1 MSACVQSPPTRWWR
15 WIGHRRLSC
24 PLGHAIP
31 PKAEINDTG
40 FLRCDRWMDGEGSEC
55 GRWVFMFAVR
65 GGGAFVAEV
74 TLDEKARMRQ
84 LSTPAEMLSYLGIF
98 PD

>member
-1 MSACVQSPPTRWWR
+1 VRAESATRWWR
-15 WIGHRRLSC
+15 WIGHRRISC
-24 PLGHAIP
+24 PLRHPIP

-40 FLRCDRWMDGEGSEC
+40 FIQCAHWIADEHREC
-55 GRWVFMFAVR
+55 GRWIFLFSVR
-65 GGGAFVAEV
+65 GGGSVVAEV

-84 LSTPAEMLSYLGIF
+84 LTTPSEMLDYLNIF